1 MSFMEADRFYPEL
14 ALEEAERA
22 GLEGTY
28 PIGALV
34 VSPDGIILGRG
45 RNQVYSAGDYTAH
58 AEVDALRKTEGA
70 LMAPS
75 YRGKCTLY
83 TTFEPC
89 LMCTGALLLAN
100 IARVVW
106 AANDPDYGA
115 LHPPYTGGLYP
126 ALFARLLLTA
136 TPEPALADRV
146 QELMQRWIADPKP
159 QKLRWTTTS
168 R

>member
-1 MSFMEADRFYPEL
+1 MSFMETDRIYLEL

-22 GLEGTY
+22 SQEGTY

-34 VSPDGIILGRG
+34 VSSDGIILSRG
-45 RNQVYSAGDYTAH
+45 HNRVYSVGDYTAH
-58 AEVDALRKTEGA
+58 AEVEALRSAGGL

-75 YRGKCTLY
+75 YRGRCTLY
-83 TTFEPC
+83 TTLEPC
-89 LMCTGALLLAN
+89 LMCAGALLLAN

-115 LHPPYTGGLYP
+115 LHAFYDGGLYS
-126 ALFARLLLTA
+126 ALFAPLLLTA
-136 TPEPALADRV
+136 TPEPV
-146 QELMQRWIADPKP
+146 IADPKP
-159 QKLRWTTTS
+159 QKVRWTELK